1 MGGSSDGVHSLGYE
15 AEDGD
20 RAHEE
25 NGIVELGVSIF
36 SIGDDIKYFQG
47 PNATH
52 CFARDIAF
60 LVVCPGLDEE
70 PSQVGEAGLLR
81 H

>member
-1 MGGSSDGVHSLGYE
+1 LGGSSDGVHSLGYQ
-15 AEDGD
+15 AKDGD
-20 RAHEE
+20 GAHEE
-25 NGIVELGVSIF
+25 DGIVELGVSMF
-36 SIGDDIKYFQG
+36 STRHSKKKFQV

-52 CFARDIAF
+52 CFAGDIAF
-60 LVVCPGLDEE
+60 FVVCPGLDEE

>member
-1 MGGSSDGVHSLGYE
+1 MGGSSDGVHSLCYQ
-15 AEDGD
+15 AKDGD

-25 NGIVELGVSIF
+25 HGIVELGVSIF
-36 SIGDDIKYFQG
+36 SSVDINMYFQK
-47 PNATH
+47 TH
-52 CFARDIAF
+52 CFAGDVAL